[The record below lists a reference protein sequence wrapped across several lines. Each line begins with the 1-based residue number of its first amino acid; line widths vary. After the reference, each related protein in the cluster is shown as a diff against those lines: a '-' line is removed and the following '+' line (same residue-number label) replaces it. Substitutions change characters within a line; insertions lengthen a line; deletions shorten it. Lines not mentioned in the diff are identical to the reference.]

1 MEQTDILLVVAF
13 ILVCSK
19 LASYLGASLGLPT
32 AVAMIAL
39 GLLIG
44 PAMLGVVHDSETLE
58 LLAQMGVI
66 LLMFVAG
73 LETDMEMMRKVSM
86 PAFLVATGGVLLP
99 FLGGLGI
106 GEVFGLEF
114 KEALFLAAI
123 LTATSVSI
131 SAQTL
136 RELNLLRSREGTTIL
151 AAAVIDDIMGVVVL
165 AFVFASTGDGN
176 AVVSIGKMAAFLP
189 VSFILGFLLT
199 PPIAR
204 QIEERLPTEAQLS
217 IVIAAALAYGWAA
230 EELGGVAA
238 VTGAYMAGILIT
250 RTGLAH
256 SVSDGL
262 SWIAYGFFVPLF
274 FVGIGFKADFNSIA
288 DAPDLV
294 AALIVVSILGKIVG
308 CYVPARLT
316 GFDHHQSL
324 IIGVGMMSRGEVAL
338 VIAAAGLAAGA
349 VGASI
354 FSAAILMTLVTTIAT
369 PLAFKLIHSQ
379 GGGGDG
385 RHSVSHVSLPSSPP
399 ALEPAVP
406 EP

>member
-1 MEQTDILLVVAF
+1 
-13 ILVCSK
+13 
-19 LASYLGASLGLPT
+19 
-32 AVAMIAL
+32 
-39 GLLIG
+39 
-44 PAMLGVVHDSETLE
+44 VHDSETLE